1 MTLLAPQ
8 WLIGLALVP
17 LMGLV
22 LVVAFVLR
30 RRALARFFGAG
41 LRRDPARG
49 GVTPPS
55 RWRAWLRGAV
65 TLMGIALVA
74 VALARPAYDP
84 KPRKVSRA
92 GRDVVFVIDISRSM
106 LAQDIRPNR
115 LERAKLAV
123 RDVLDVVEGDR
134 IGIVAFAGTAAIKCP
149 LTTDYAF
156 SRMALDDL
164 SPDSILRGGT
174 AIGSAIRTATD
185 LLAPEKDE
193 AADKGRHRDIFLFT
207 DGEDHETDP
216 VEAARDAAA
225 KGIRLVTIGLG
236 SESSGAPVPAPDLNG
251 PGAPPSRSGF
261 IEYEGQRVQSKLNP
275 ESLRA
280 IAEAGAPGGVFLNV
294 GTGNVEL
301 DRVYQ
306 KLMKDAQRNKL
317 EDTEAVKYTEAFQ
330 ILLAAALALLAM
342 EPLLGWRR
350 RGA

>member
-1 MTLLAPQ
+1 
-8 WLIGLALVP
+8 V
-17 LMGLV
+17 
-22 LVVAFVLR
+22 
-30 RRALARFFGAG
+30 
-41 LRRDPARG
+41 
-49 GVTPPS
+49 PPS
-55 RWRAWLRGAV
+55 RGRAWVRG
-65 TLMGIALVA
+65 TLTLLGLGLIVL
-74 VALARPAYDP
+74 ALARPAYDP
-84 KPRKVSRA
+84 KPRKVSRT

-134 IGIVAFAGTAAIKCP
+134 IGVVAFAGTAAIKCP

-156 SRMALDDL
+156 ARMALDDL

-174 AIGSAIRTATD
+174 AIGSAIRTATE

-193 AADKGRHRDIFLFT
+193 AADQGRHRDIFLFT

-216 VEAARDAAA
+216 VEAAKDAAA
-225 KGIRLVTIGLG
+225 KNIRIVTIGLG
-236 SESSGAPVPAPDLNG
+236 SESSGAPVPAPELSG
-251 PGAPPSRSGF
+251 PGTPPSRGGY

-275 ESLRA
+275 DSLRS
-280 IAEAGAPGGVFLNV
+280 IAEAGAPGGIFLNV
-294 GTGNVEL
+294 GTGNIEL

-306 KLMKDAQRNKL
+306 KLMQDAQRSKL

-330 ILLAAALALLAM
+330 LLLAAAMAMLVM

-350 RGA
+350 RGR